1 MVQFLRI
8 YDLRIT
14 NCHANHHLFYRKFDN
29 LIPKQ
34 GSLTIRLT
42 FVLPSLFLRSGS
54 ARWDY
59 RMNGPT
65 TDLQRTYNGP
75 TWGIQINCLLVPIR
89 LLAIIYWRQW
99 PIEHLPIIWLAWREI
114 LPVGRKILYQWG
126 IEPFQAHH
134 NEL

>member
-1 MVQFLRI
+1 MVQFLGI

-29 LIPKQ
+29 LPQKHT
-34 GSLTIRLT
+34 SLTIRLT
-42 FVLPSLFLRSGS
+42 FVLPSLSLRSESAYGTIGS
-54 ARWDY
+54 
-59 RMNGPT
+59 

-89 LLAIIYWRQW
+89 LLAIIYWRQR
-99 PIEHLPIIWLAWREI
+99 PIEHLPIIWLAWREVF
-114 LPVGRKILYQWG
+114 PVGGKILYQRR
-126 IEPFQAHH
+126 IQFFQTHH

>member
-1 MVQFLRI
+1 MVHFLGI

-29 LIPKQ
+29 LTQKHT
-34 GSLTIRLT
+34 SLTIRLT
-42 FVLPSLFLRSGS
+42 FVLPSLSLRSESAYGTIGS
-54 ARWDY
+54 
-59 RMNGPT
+59 
-65 TDLQRTYNGP
+65 TDLHRTHNGG
-75 TWGIQINCLLVPIR
+75 TWEIQINCFLVPIR
-89 LLAIIYWRQW
+89 LLAIIYRRQR